1 MKKQV
6 YALATCMLLLCSSGV
21 YAQSKM
27 KDGTISSSA
36 LPNANAIL
44 DLESNRRGLLLPRI
58 ALTATNSASPLSAHV
73 QGMAVYNTATAGSGS
88 TAVIPGYYINDGT
101 KWIRLIS
108 KGEVSLANTALSS
121 STTPAGNSI
130 GDMVFNTTA
139 VAGPPAIPAG
149 PVFWDGSAWQPVG
162 ADAAVGNEVLNA
174 TTNKG
179 LTRAGSGTAA
189 SPFTLGLTDG
199 SATNQTMVWDG
210 SKWAPGSAGLTTT
223 ALTSSTSPAGTN
235 VGDMVFNTAAIAGPP
250 AIPVGPVY
258 WDGSAWQ
265 PVGADAAVGN
275 EVLNAT
281 TNKGLTRAGSGTAAS
296 PFTLG
301 LTDGTA
307 TNQTMVWDGSK
318 WAAGT
323 TPMDSSQVAKMV
335 NKSPVKDS
343 LAVGI
348 TKTPVKDSVIS
359 VINSA
364 LSSGSI
370 TGKDLTNSNGILVT
384 GGTGTTLKATSLR
397 LDSTAVAKQMLQ
409 SPVKDSI
416 AKLIGSSPVKDSLNV
431 NYWNLKGNANT
442 NSGSNFIGTT
452 DNISL
457 RVRSNNTERMV
468 VDSTGKV
475 GIGLSAPTNTL
486 HVKATSNPLKLEG
499 LQSGSFT
506 TDSVLTADANGVV
519 RRVAMSTAPDQTVGS
534 IEAFAFSAIPSD
546 YLECNG
552 AAVSRTTFATLF
564 AKIGTT
570 YGAGDGTTTF
580 NLPDLRGEFI
590 RGWSNGRSG
599 VDASRTIG
607 SWQKGSYIAHEN
619 SSSASYTRDYIAAG
633 GISDIGMEDPSNNG
647 YNGSES
653 IAIHGFNGT
662 LFSYSSLF
670 NVLGGVTRPRNV
682 AMMYAI
688 KAKES
693 VMLPTGQSV
702 TSLITATE
710 PWEKKGTGVGSTSF
724 TDTITHSGPIQI
736 KDGSQ
741 GAGKVLTSDANGV
754 ASWQNIGQTLIYG
767 TIPSST
773 SSVVASGVNPVAYT
787 GCSITLTPGTWMLSF
802 NAWVVPVGTNAKT
815 STSMTGFSSI
825 FFSTSSSVN
834 TPPTY
839 AGSIK
844 SILAARLY
852 AATSGA
858 GADYT
863 CSGSIPITVSTTTT
877 LYMWCFMSADN
888 WTSLGSASASSIMSN
903 NGNGGAFGPYTQLY
917 ATKIN

>member
-1 MKKQV
+1 
-6 YALATCMLLLCSSGV
+6 
-21 YAQSKM
+21 
-27 KDGTISSSA
+27 
-36 LPNANAIL
+36 
-44 DLESNRRGLLLPRI
+44 
-58 ALTATNSASPLSAHV
+58 
-73 QGMAVYNTATAGSGS
+73 
-88 TAVIPGYYINDGT
+88 
-101 KWIRLIS
+101 IRLIS

-199 SATNQTMVWDG
+199 TATNQTMVWDG

-468 VDSTGKV
+468 VDSTGKI

-534 IEAFAFSAIPSD
+534 IEAFAYSAIPSD

-552 AAVSRTTFATLF
+552 APVSRTTFATLF

-570 YGAGDGTTTF
+570 YGAGDGSTTF

-590 RGWSNGRSG
+590 RGWDHGRG
-599 VDASRTIG
+599 IDASRVLG
-607 SWQKGSYIAHEN
+607 SLQMDAFQGHRMNVQLNTSKPYSSTGSTVGDYYSN
-619 SSSASYTRDYIAAG
+619 VGSGSATG
-633 GISDIGMEDPSNNG
+633 TTLDPVT
-647 YNGSES
+647 
-653 IAIHGFNGT
+653 NGT
-662 LFSYSSLF
+662 NGTPRTASE
-670 NVLGGVTRPRNV
+670 TRPRNV
-682 AMMYAI
+682 AMVYAI

-741 GAGKVLTSDANGV
+741 GAGKLLVSDANGV
-754 ASWQNIGQTLIYG
+754 ATWKDVSTSWTKVAVVNTPKTGISAASGTQTIG
-767 TIPSST
+767 TIT
-773 SSVVASGVNPVAYT
+773 ITQKGVYLLFLKA
-787 GCSITLTPGTWMLSF
+787 L
-802 NAWVVPVGTNAKT
+802 VGGAA
-815 STSMTGFSSI
+815 
-825 FFSTSSSVN
+825 SSVN
-834 TPPTY
+834 QVGFLTLSAV
-839 AGSIK
+839 AGSDLIDDGNF
-844 SILAARLY
+844 SNWN
-852 AATSGA
+852 
-858 GADYT
+858 
-863 CSGSIPITVSTTTT
+863 TTT
-877 LYMWCFMSADN
+877 LGNSNAANLRLIGLMVPGTYNVLFTGASSGSGYSGSFDVS
-888 WTSLGSASASSIMSN
+888 SLGGFAAL
-903 NGNGGAFGPYTQLY
+903 LY
-917 ATKIN
+917 KAE

>member
-1 MKKQV
+1 KKQV
-6 YALATCMLLLCSSGV
+6 YALATCTLLLCSSGV

-58 ALTATNSASPLSAHV
+58 ALTAMNSASPLSAHV

-149 PVFWDGSAWQPVG
+149 PVFWDGSSWQPVG

-258 WDGSAWQ
+258 WDGSDWQ

-534 IEAFAFSAIPSD
+534 ISAFAFSAIPSD

-570 YGAGDGTTTF
+570 YGAGDGSTTF

-590 RGWSNGRSG
+590 RGWDHGRG
-599 VDASRTIG
+599 FDASRTIG
-607 SWQKGSYIAHEN
+607 SRQLTTIINPVIHNSGSGYMLILGSNADGNSTMFSGSGITFGAPGTIA
-619 SSSASYTRDYIAAG
+619 AAG
-633 GISDIGMEDPSNNG
+633 GSNGRSLATSDKDVS
-647 YNGSES
+647 S
-653 IAIHGFNGT
+653 GFNYG
-662 LFSYSSLF
+662 FGF
-670 NVLGGVTRPRNV
+670 RPDNL
-682 AMMYAI
+682 AMVYAI

-710 PWEKKGTGVGSTSF
+710 PWEKKGTGMGSTSF

-741 GAGKVLTSDANGV
+741 GDGKVLTSDANGV
-754 ASWQNIGQTLIYG
+754 ATWKFGG
-767 TIPSST
+767 TAPKVSLSSFSKVGGGT
-773 SSVVASGVNPVAYT
+773 FSAGAFQSSVFTNEILDQNNAYNNTTGEFTAPSTAFYLVSVRLHYGALASSSGSLTLALEVNVNGVSNTRICEASAAAGTGVNMIT
-787 GCSITLTPGTWMLSF
+787 GSQFVFLNAGDKMTLQSFSSVSWTPGAT
-802 NAWVVPVGTNAKT
+802 ATNNVFTHMDIA
-815 STSMTGFSSI
+815 
-825 FFSTSSSVN
+825 
-834 TPPTY
+834 Y
-839 AGSIK
+839 
-844 SILAARLY
+844 
-852 AATSGA
+852 
-858 GADYT
+858 
-863 CSGSIPITVSTTTT
+863 
-877 LYMWCFMSADN
+877 
-888 WTSLGSASASSIMSN
+888 
-903 NGNGGAFGPYTQLY
+903 
-917 ATKIN
+917 